1 MELRIQ
7 RNVDHIR
14 KLRLGP
20 RKQVLSSELITF
32 GYNELRHAAVPIGQY
47 ILEIFLG
54 TWVGSI
60 DAETVSFAKGENRRL
75 TPRYI
80 FEVSITA
87 GEDQQDQQ

>member
-1 MELRIQ
+1 MR
-7 RNVDHIR
+7 R
-14 KLRLGP
+14 P
-20 RKQVLSSELITF
+20 LSGSTSLK
-32 GYNELRHAAVPIGQY
+32 YS
-47 ILEIFLG
+47 LG

-80 FEVSITA
+80 FEASITA